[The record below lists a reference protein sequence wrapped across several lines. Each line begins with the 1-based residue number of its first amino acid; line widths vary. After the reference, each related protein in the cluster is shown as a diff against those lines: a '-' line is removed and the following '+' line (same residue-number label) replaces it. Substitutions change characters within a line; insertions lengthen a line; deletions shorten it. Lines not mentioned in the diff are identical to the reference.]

1 MIFLGNAWISE
12 GTSGDKVMRNTG
24 RRERDEGK
32 KRITRLARR
41 VMWKLSR
48 VESQVLINVMESI
61 A

>member
-1 MIFLGNAWISE
+1 MIFLGDAWIFG
-12 GTSGDKVMRNTG
+12 GTSGDKVMGNTE

-32 KRITRLARR
+32 ERATRLARR

-48 VESQVLINVMESI
+48 VESQVLINVMESS